1 MSPNHC
7 GLEPDRTRTPPH
19 EGADAAF
26 ALLLPSP
33 KHGVIRR
40 SRKEEIMPHLAQR
53 SGSVRGRALP
63 GCLVLACALT
73 LGAAARADEPTR
85 LRVNAFPQAKTLP
98 LHAGIAKGIFERRGF
113 KIELQLTEN
122 SRSQRDGL
130 AAGTSD
136 VVHSAVDNALA
147 MVEIGK
153 HDVVIVTGGDSGMNE
168 FFVQGEVKSFA
179 DMRGRTLVVDAPDTA
194 YALQAKKILAQNG
207 LKDGTDYTVKPVG
220 AGVYRFKAMVE
231 SKENAAAIL
240 NLPFTVQAEQLG
252 MKSLGR
258 TIDLL
263 GPYQA
268 GGVFVM
274 RGWARDHAAV
284 LERYIAA
291 YVEALRWTRD
301 PANRAENIALL
312 MEKLK
317 ISGKEAERT
326 YDLLMDPAFGFTPD
340 ARFDLEGFNNALAL
354 RAEIEGGKPAAPE
367 RYIDLGY
374 YERALPRVGR

>member
-231 SKENAAAIL
+231 SKDNAAAIL

-317 ISGKEAERT
+317 ISSKEAERT
-326 YDLLMDPAFGFTPD
+326 YELLMDPVFGFTPD

>member
-1 MSPNHC
+1 
-7 GLEPDRTRTPPH
+7 
-19 EGADAAF
+19 
-26 ALLLPSP
+26 LLLASR
-33 KHGVIRR
+33 KRGVIRG
-40 SRKEEIMPHLAQR
+40 SRPEEIMPYLAQR
-53 SGSVRGRALP
+53 FRSVGGRTLRG
-63 GCLVLACALT
+63 CVVLACAL
-73 LGAAARADEPTR
+73 LFGGVSAVRADEPTL

-147 MVEIGK
+147 MIEIGK

-168 FFVQGEVKSFA
+168 FFVQAEVKSFA

-207 LKDGTDYTVKPVG
+207 LKDGSDYKVKPVG

-231 SKENAAAIL
+231 SKDNAAAIL

-274 RGWARDHAAV
+274 RGWAREQAPV
-284 LERYIAA
+284 LDRYIAA
-291 YVEALRWTRD
+291 FVEALRWTRD
-301 PANRAENIALL
+301 PANRAENVALL

-326 YDLLMDPAFGFTPD
+326 YELLMDPGFGFTPD
-340 ARFDLEGFNNALAL
+340 ARFDMEGFNNALAL

-374 YERALPRVGR
+374 YERAMKVVGR

>member
-1 MSPNHC
+1 MSSFESM
-7 GLEPDRTRTPPH
+7 G
-19 EGADAAF
+19 
-26 ALLLPSP
+26 
-33 KHGVIRR
+33 
-40 SRKEEIMPHLAQR
+40 
-53 SGSVRGRALP
+53 RGRSA
-63 GCLVLACALT
+63 G
-73 LGAAARADEPTR
+73 GAAMIATTRRRPHREGFMGRFAEVFVALGMLALGVTTAAGADEPTV

-98 LHAGIAKGIFERRGF
+98 LHAGIAKGIFERHGL
-113 KIELQLTEN
+113 KIALHLTEN

-130 AAGTSD
+130 AAGNFD

-168 FFVQGEVKSFA
+168 FFVQAEVQSFA

-194 YALQAKKILAQNG
+194 YALQAKKILAQHG
-207 LKDGTDYTVKPVG
+207 LKAGTDYTVKPVG
-220 AGVYRFKAMVE
+220 AGVFRFKAMVE
-231 SKENAAAIL
+231 SKDNAAAIL
-240 NLPFTVQAEQLG
+240 NLPFTVQAEALG

-274 RGWARDHAAV
+274 RAWALEHPEV

-291 YVEALRWTRD
+291 FIEALRWTRD
-301 PANRAENIALL
+301 PQNHAEAVALL

-326 YDLLMDPAFGFTPD
+326 YELLMDPRFGFTPD
-340 ARFDLEGFNNALAL
+340 AKFDLEGFNNALAL

-374 YERALPRVGR
+374 YEQALKLVGR

>member
-1 MSPNHC
+1 
-7 GLEPDRTRTPPH
+7 
-19 EGADAAF
+19 
-26 ALLLPSP
+26 
-33 KHGVIRR
+33 
-40 SRKEEIMPHLAQR
+40 
-53 SGSVRGRALP
+53 
-63 GCLVLACALT
+63 VLACALT
-73 LGAAARADEPTR
+73 LGAAAARADEPTR

-231 SKENAAAIL
+231 SKDNAAAIL
-240 NLPFTVQAEQLG
+240 NLPFTVQAEQFG

-268 GGVFVM
+268 GGAFVL
-274 RGWARDHAAV
+274 RPWANANGPT
-284 LERYIAA
+284 LENYLAGYI
-291 YVEALRWTRD
+291 ESLRWVVDKNNRD
-301 PANRAENIALL
+301 EAIALL
-312 MEKLK
+312 MSKRSL
-317 ISGKEAERT
+317 SRSLATRS
-326 YDLLMDPAFGFTPD
+326 YDLMIEPGFGFNPD
-340 ARFDLEGFNNALAL
+340 AKLSAEGFNNVLAL
-354 RAEIEGGKPAAPE
+354 RQEIEGGPPPDPAK
-367 RYIDLGY
+367 YLDLSY
-374 YERALPRVGR
+374 FDRALKLAR

>member
-1 MSPNHC
+1 MSY
-7 GLEPDRTRTPPH
+7 
-19 EGADAAF
+19 
-26 ALLLPSP
+26 
-33 KHGVIRR
+33 
-40 SRKEEIMPHLAQR
+40 LAQL
-53 SGSVRGRALP
+53 SGSIGGRTLP
-63 GCLVLACALT
+63 GCLVLACAFT
-73 LGAAARADEPTR
+73 LGAVTAGRADEPTV

-130 AAGTSD
+130 AGGKSD

-147 MVEIGK
+147 MIEIGK

-168 FFVQGEVKSFA
+168 FFVQSEVKSFA

-207 LKDGTDYTVKPVG
+207 LKDGTDYKVKPVG

-231 SKENAAAIL
+231 SKDNAAAIL
-240 NLPFTVQAEQLG
+240 NLPFTVQAEQFG

-274 RGWARDHAAV
+274 RGWGRDNATV

-291 YVEALRWTRD
+291 FVESLRWTRD

-312 MEKLK
+312 VEKLK

-326 YDLLMDPAFGFTPD
+326 YDLLMDPGFGFTPD

-374 YERALPRVGR
+374 YERAMKLVGR